1 MSNAALIQS
10 VNSYLLLQLPET
22 ITAEELQ
29 QELAAFVNS
38 LINTNFEKLVSLLY
52 RIDISEIKLKELLKN
67 NEDKNAGDIIAALI
81 IERQQQK
88 IKSRHLFSRDGNNI
102 SEDEKW

>member
-10 VNSYLLLQLPET
+10 VNSYLQLQLPET
-22 ITAEELQ
+22 ITAEKLQ
-29 QELAAFVNS
+29 QELAAFVNN

-52 RIDISEIKLKELLKN
+52 RIDVSEIKLKELLKN
-67 NEDKNAGDIIAALI
+67 NEDKNAGEIIAALI

-88 IKSRHLFSRDGNNI
+88 IKSRQEFGRDDDI
-102 SEDEKW
+102 SEEEKW

>member
-1 MSNAALIQS
+1 MNNAALIQS
-10 VNSYLLLQLPET
+10 VNSYLSLQLPQNT
-22 ITAEELQ
+22 SAEKLQ
-29 QELAAFVNS
+29 QELAAFVNN

-52 RIDISEIKLKELLKN
+52 RIDVSEIKLKELLKN

-88 IKSRHLFSRDGNNI
+88 IKSRQLLSRDGNNI

>member
-38 LINTNFEKLVSLLY
+38 LINTNFEKLISLLY
-52 RIDISEIKLKELLKN
+52 RIDISEIQLKELLKN

-88 IKSRHLFSRDGNNI
+88 IKFRQLFSQDNDNI
-102 SEDEKW
+102 SEEEKW